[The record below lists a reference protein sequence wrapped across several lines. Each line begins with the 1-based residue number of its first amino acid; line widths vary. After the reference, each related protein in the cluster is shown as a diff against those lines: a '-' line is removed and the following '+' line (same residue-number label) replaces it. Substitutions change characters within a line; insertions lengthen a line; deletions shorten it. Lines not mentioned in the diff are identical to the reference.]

1 MSGNNCI
8 DEQKCLTR
16 LAGEVDGKK
25 VYFYYLTNRSGM
37 ELCVSNYGGTVV
49 SLKCPDRS
57 GVPADIVLGFNTL
70 EKYRDDA
77 YFACNPFMG
86 GIVGRFANRIG
97 GAVYTL
103 DDIVYKLEKN
113 NGQNCLHS
121 GSRGFDKVVWDSTTS
136 LIDNYESVVLTYTS
150 PDGEGGFGGTLT
162 TTVIYSLTD
171 NDEFR
176 ISYRATTDKP
186 TVVNLTNHAYF
197 NLNGEGTESVL
208 DTVVMINADYFTP
221 SDFLQIP
228 TGECMSVENTPFDF
242 RNPMTIGARIHDIHD
257 QLVLGNG
264 YDHNWVLRKERDGE
278 LSLAATAYDPS
289 SGRFMEVFTTEPAM
303 QFYTGNN
310 LKETLVGKSGKPYIA
325 RSGFCFE
332 TQHFPDSPNK
342 PQFPNTVLRPGDTFE
357 SSTIYKFSL
366 R

>member
-1 MSGNNCI
+1 MSNNNSIVEKNCRT
-8 DEQKCLTR
+8 ECV
-16 LAGEVDGKK
+16 GEVDGKK
-25 VYFYYLTNRSGM
+25 VYYYYLTNRSGT
-37 ELCVSNYGGTVV
+37 ELCICNYGATVV
-49 SLKCPDRS
+49 SLKYPDRT
-57 GVPADIVLGFNTL
+57 GEFADVVLGFNKL

-77 YFACNPFMG
+77 YYACNPFMG
-86 GIVGRFANRIG
+86 GVMGRFANRIG
-97 GAVYTL
+97 GASYTL
-103 DDIVYKLEKN
+103 DTIVYRLEKN
-113 NGQNCLHS
+113 NGQNCIHS
-121 GSRGFDKVVWDSTTS
+121 GFRGFDKVVWDSTPLLVGKWRS
-136 LIDNYESVVLTYTS
+136 IELTYIS

-171 NDEFR
+171 NDELK

-186 TVVNLTNHAYF
+186 TVVNLTNHSYF
-197 NLNGEGTESVL
+197 NLSGEGTESILGTIV
-208 DTVVMINADYFTP
+208 TINADYFTP

-228 TGECMSVENTPFDF
+228 TGELMNVTGTPFDF
-242 RNPMTIGARIHDIHD
+242 RNPITIGARINDVHD

-264 YDHNWVLRKERDGE
+264 YDHNWVLNKEKESE

-310 LKETLVGKSGKPYIA
+310 LNETLIGKSGQPYVA

-342 PQFPNTVLRPGDTFE
+342 PQFPSTVLRPGETFL
-357 SSTIYKFSL
+357 SSTIYRFSL

>member
-57 GVPADIVLGFNTL
+57 GVSADIVLGFNTL

-121 GSRGFDKVVWDSTTS
+121 GSRGFDKVVWDSTTL
-136 LIDNYESVVLTYTS
+136 LIDNYESIVLTYTS
-150 PDGEGGFGGTLT
+150 PDVRGGL
-162 TTVIYSLTD
+162 
-171 NDEFR
+171 
-176 ISYRATTDKP
+176 
-186 TVVNLTNHAYF
+186 
-197 NLNGEGTESVL
+197 
-208 DTVVMINADYFTP
+208 
-221 SDFLQIP
+221 
-228 TGECMSVENTPFDF
+228 VE
-242 RNPMTIGARIHDIHD
+242 
-257 QLVLGNG
+257 
-264 YDHNWVLRKERDGE
+264 
-278 LSLAATAYDPS
+278 
-289 SGRFMEVFTTEPAM
+289 
-303 QFYTGNN
+303 
-310 LKETLVGKSGKPYIA
+310 
-325 RSGFCFE
+325 RSRR
-332 TQHFPDSPNK
+332 Q
-342 PQFPNTVLRPGDTFE
+342 
-357 SSTIYKFSL
+357 SSTL
-366 R
+366 